1 MSTPD
6 FKILLALAGLTVA
19 HVITALSG
27 APAILLWST
36 TAGLLGALAWTGWS
50 IWQRVHSV
58 ETHEQTL
65 RQNQTL
71 LDELGGSAKNEMG
84 EVRNEIHRVNG
95 LVRKAV
101 SELGSSFS
109 AISQTSRT
117 QQEAVGSLL
126 AQTSDD
132 AGVNVRDFAVRA
144 GSLIEELV
152 TLMHEESQRS
162 ASTLGQID
170 QMNKQLDAIFEL
182 LEDVKSIADQTNLL
196 ALNAAIEAARAGDAG
211 RGFAVVAEEVR
222 SLSERSTSFNE
233 QIRGLAHNAR
243 DAMSTVRQTV
253 QNMATRDMEASSQA
267 KSQAA
272 QLVTQVESI
281 DAKLSSGIH
290 RVSDCR
296 EQIEA
301 AVQKA
306 VRSLQF
312 EDIATQALGSVGD
325 HLDRL
330 EHISREALVLTG
342 LLPTSAANTSDERV
356 RELKQ
361 FNQRIQPA
369 REQWKQTPHHPVTQ
383 ESLDEGS
390 IELF

>member
-1 MSTPD
+1 MPTPD
-6 FKILLALAGLTVA
+6 IKILLALAGLTVA
-19 HVITALSG
+19 HVVTALSG
-27 APAILLWST
+27 APAMLLWGT
-36 TAGLLGALAWTGWS
+36 TAGLLLVLSWTGWM
-50 IWQRVHSV
+50 IWQRMHSV
-58 ETHEQTL
+58 EDHEQTL
-65 RQNQTL
+65 QQNKAL
-71 LDELGGSAKNEMG
+71 LDELGVSAKNEML
-84 EVRNEIHRVNG
+84 EVRSEVERVNG
-95 LVRKAV
+95 LVREAV

-117 QQEAVGSLL
+117 QQDAVSGLV

-132 AGVNVRDFAVRA
+132 SGVNVREFAVRA
-144 GSLIEELV
+144 GTLVEQLV
-152 TLMHEESQRS
+152 TLLQEESQRS
-162 ASTLGQID
+162 SSTLGQID
-170 QMNKQLDAIFEL
+170 QMSKQLDAIFEL

-211 RGFAVVAEEVR
+211 RGFAVVAEKVR
-222 SLSERSTSFNE
+222 SLSERSTTFNE
-233 QIRGLAHNAR
+233 QIRGLAHDAR
-243 DAMSTVRQTV
+243 DSMTKVRQTV
-253 QNMATRDMEASSQA
+253 QNMASRDLEASAQA
-267 KSQAA
+267 KVQADD
-272 QLVTQVESI
+272 LVTQVESI
-281 DAKLSSGIH
+281 DNKLSNGIN

-296 EQIEA
+296 EQIEI

-342 LLPTSAANTSDERV
+342 LLPKSAEGASADRV
-356 RELKQ
+356 RELQQ

-369 REQWKQTPHHPVTQ
+369 RQEWKKPPHHPVTQ
-383 ESLDEGS
+383 ESMDEGS

>member
-1 MSTPD
+1 MLYGTVAIRGRQD
-6 FKILLALAGLTVA
+6 ALAETSQFGDLFR
-19 HVITALSG
+19 
-27 APAILLWST
+27 LLRWYHFP
-36 TAGLLGALAWTGWS
+36 GNEDP
-50 IWQRVHSV
+50 Q
-58 ETHEQTL
+58 
-65 RQNQTL
+65 
-71 LDELGGSAKNEMG
+71 LDE
-84 EVRNEIHRVNG
+84 
-95 LVRKAV
+95 
-101 SELGSSFS
+101 
-109 AISQTSRT
+109 
-117 QQEAVGSLL
+117 
-126 AQTSDD
+126 
-132 AGVNVRDFAVRA
+132 
-144 GSLIEELV
+144 
-152 TLMHEESQRS
+152 
-162 ASTLGQID
+162 
-170 QMNKQLDAIFEL
+170 
-182 LEDVKSIADQTNLL
+182 
-196 ALNAAIEAARAGDAG
+196 
-211 RGFAVVAEEVR
+211 
-222 SLSERSTSFNE
+222 
-233 QIRGLAHNAR
+233 
-243 DAMSTVRQTV
+243 TVPR
-253 QNMATRDMEASSQA
+253 RRRF
-267 KSQAA
+267 
-272 QLVTQVESI
+272 I

>member
-1 MSTPD
+1 M
-6 FKILLALAGLTVA
+6 
-19 HVITALSG
+19 
-27 APAILLWST
+27 
-36 TAGLLGALAWTGWS
+36 
-50 IWQRVHSV
+50 R
-58 ETHEQTL
+58 E
-65 RQNQTL
+65 
-71 LDELGGSAKNEMG
+71 
-84 EVRNEIHRVNG
+84 
-95 LVRKAV
+95 AV

-117 QQEAVGSLL
+117 QQDAVSGLV

-132 AGVNVRDFAVRA
+132 SGVNVREFAVRA
-144 GSLIEELV
+144 GTLVEQLV
-152 TLMHEESQRS
+152 TLLQEESQRS

-170 QMNKQLDAIFEL
+170 QMSKQLDAIFEL

-222 SLSERSTSFNE
+222 SLSERSTTFNE
-233 QIRGLAHNAR
+233 QIRGLAHDAR
-243 DAMSTVRQTV
+243 DSMTKVRQTV
-253 QNMATRDMEASSQA
+253 QNMASRDLEASAQA
-267 KSQAA
+267 KVQADD
-272 QLVTQVESI
+272 LVTQVESI
-281 DAKLSSGIH
+281 DNKLSNGIN

-296 EQIEA
+296 EQIEI

-342 LLPTSAANTSDERV
+342 LLPKSAEGASADRV
-356 RELKQ
+356 RELQQ

-369 REQWKQTPHHPVTQ
+369 RQEWKKPPHHPVTQ
-383 ESLDEGS
+383 ESMDEGS

>member
-6 FKILLALAGLTVA
+6 FKILFALAGLTVA

-58 ETHEQTL
+58 ETHEKTME
-65 RQNQTL
+65 QNKTL
-71 LDELGGSAKNEMG
+71 LDELGVSAKNEMV
-84 EVRNEIHRVNG
+84 EVRGEILRVNG
-95 LVRKAV
+95 LVKEAV
-101 SELGSSFS
+101 EELGSSFS

-117 QQEAVGSLL
+117 QQDAVGSLL

-132 AGVNVRDFAVRA
+132 TGVNVRDFAVRA
-144 GSLIEELV
+144 GSLVEELV
-152 TLMHEESQRS
+152 TLLHEESERS

-170 QMNKQLDAIFEL
+170 QMSKQLDAIFEL

-222 SLSERSTSFNE
+222 SLSERSTTFNE

-243 DAMSTVRQTV
+243 DAMSAVRKTV
-253 QNMATRDMEASSQA
+253 QNMATRDMEASSKA
-267 KSQAA
+267 KSQAD

-296 EQIEA
+296 EQIEV

-312 EDIATQALGSVGD
+312 EDITTQALGSVSD

-342 LLPTSAANTSDERV
+342 LLPKNAASATEDRV
-356 RELKQ
+356 LELRK

-369 REQWKQTPHHPVTQ
+369 REEWKKSPHHPVSQ
-383 ESLDEGS
+383 ESMDEGS